1 MNVNQLYLVQHERD
15 PDHGDDCVR
24 DVIRLNKQIVDLFQ
38 LFLIIS
44 SLQVD
49 KSVLYIIL
57 CKDEY

>member
-49 KSVLYIIL
+49 KSV
-57 CKDEY
+57 